1 MHNVPVWEDILK
13 QWVTFYTNCSKPIFP
28 TGSVITN
35 CLCVFYIWIMEPQ
48 MAVRLGHLD
57 MNVQARMFVSQKK
70 LTIPR
75 YREKSKFDF
84 NKFDYKIW
92 LLTLETITLGKLN
105 SWVGANFNYL
115 HVSPLLSLPLFLI
128 FLLKQ
133 IFKNIFFMLLM
144 FNVNSSNIKI

>member
-70 LTIPR
+70 LTIPDT
-75 YREKSKFDF
+75 EKSPS
-84 NKFDYKIW
+84 
-92 LLTLETITLGKLN
+92 LTLISLTTKYDFLHLKHLLWGSLIAG
-105 SWVGANFNYL
+105 WVL
-115 HVSPLLSLPLFLI
+115 ILIICMSLPCFLFL
-128 FLLKQ
+128 FSWY
-133 IFKNIFFMLLM
+133 
-144 FNVNSSNIKI
+144 SS